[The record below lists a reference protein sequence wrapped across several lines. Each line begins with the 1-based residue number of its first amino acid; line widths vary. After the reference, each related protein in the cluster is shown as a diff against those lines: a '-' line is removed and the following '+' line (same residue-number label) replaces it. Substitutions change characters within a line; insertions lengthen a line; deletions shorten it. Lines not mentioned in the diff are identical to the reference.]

1 MDEAARTALAL
12 TPASTARER
21 TVDITT
27 IGRRSGLPRRLEIW
41 IYRVGDK
48 NYLTGTPGRTQDWYR
63 NIVDNPRLTVHLKNG
78 TTADLPATGIP
89 ITDDDERRRVFT
101 SVVADLSQPGNPGRL
116 TQPVTVDDF
125 MAGSILVELEF
136 DES

>member
-1 MDEAARTALAL
+1 MDDAARSALAL

-41 IYRVGDK
+41 IYRAGDK

-63 NIVDNPRLTVHLKNG
+63 NIVDNARFTVHLKNG
-78 TTADLPATGIP
+78 VTADLPATGIP
-89 ITDDDERRRVFT
+89 ITDDEERRRVFT
-101 SVVADLSQPGNPGRL
+101 SVVAASRLSS
-116 TQPVTVDDF
+116 T
-125 MAGSILVELEF
+125 SLVNTL
-136 DES
+136 